1 MVNKEQYNKGH
12 IQVGESK
19 YNSSEKCDGCHGSG
33 MVNGNTCSSCNGT
46 GII

>member
-12 IQVGESK
+12 IQTGKFPV
-19 YNSSEKCDGCHGSG
+19 NSETCGGCHGSG
-33 MVNGNTCSSCNGT
+33 MIKGNTCSSCNGT